1 MRTTKALCSL
11 LSAKAC
17 RDLNLVGA
25 QGLVYDDLDTA
36 ARTLTADIS
45 EEDVRKM
52 FRLKIESIE
61 NALRSHGE
69 KPAMSKENVR
79 LAKAAYSVALESALE
94 RQTPQ
99 MRERFEKT
107 MASLEGST
115 DEDVCDAFGIIY
127 SAILD
132 TVHEDPE
139 GNVLKAFFTGKLL

>member
-1 MRTTKALCSL
+1 MRTTKALCGR

-25 QGLVYDDLDTA
+25 QGLAYDDLDTA
-36 ARTLTADIS
+36 ARTLTADMS

-69 KPAMSKENVR
+69 KPAMSEENVR
-79 LAKAAYSVALESALE
+79 LARAAYSVALEAALE

-107 MASLEGST
+107 MANLDGST

-132 TVHEDPE
+132 TVPEDPE